1 MILSGRWMGL
11 GFALHEHHHFLDP
24 QLLDGHSEMPKT
36 PFPLLSVQS
45 TLKKKKFI

>member
-45 TLKKKKFI
+45 ID